1 MKKRLLIIAILI
13 FVVAMLLGLGACS
26 TTKNEIEIQDSIVS
40 RYGDGI
46 AVLSSY
52 AAPRTATEYKDVQRV
67 KAKINIDTRM
77 SGYHI
82 TGLYL
87 PVGEPLTITVPSN
100 IISNRYTVYIN
111 DYLSG
116 TRLSKSI
123 SGVTTWEPGIGGVVE
138 IYVQADETTSSVTN
152 SSFNMEIEGGIVMP
166 YYRLGRDSLN
176 QIQQG
181 NGTFAVLDCV
191 NARFYVPTST
201 LYSENNT
208 CKIDDIYNVLLWWQS
223 AVSFINET
231 LGIASSSRYYTSSV
245 VFGDYQNIY
254 YDLNQNVC
262 ITYAPSSYFEKTLF
276 YSNLL
281 DGEAWD
287 LLYNICDYKTK
298 VAGANLAGFIPQDS
312 WVNILSAID
321 HVVMTNP
328 SEDADIA
335 GNEIN
340 WLHDSYMCLNGT
352 FELLKH
358 PTDELYQDYYNVMW
372 KAFFINIL
380 HAFGLDKTIEIIS
393 EYRNETQPLEVDE
406 FALLISSVLRSD
418 MSMYFNMF
426 PIMQISEETK
436 NKMSGNQLYVP
447 VQTKFTL
454 GSADNTFYLGYTV
467 AMGEKAVFDFG
478 GNIVSLVDG
487 WRVEKVVGK
496 HSKLWSKDKE
506 NSDTYYYTPSQDH
519 LIDEFDVTLTNG
531 DHTVTLYGRINV
543 VVTVATSKKYM
554 NWTFTNPSTALAEAI
569 EAYDKRSPDYVESI
583 DFAGVTPL
591 DEKDDGV
598 YVLTVTNGCLRVPQG
613 GKYRI
618 YLRNNGRCRVE
629 FGVPKYMF
637 TMFDISIPFTE
648 FTRGHSYDIDLK
660 AGTNYYFNLYLL
672 STKGS
677 CDAALGIR
685 YIEGENLDISQD
697 LAINAAVI
705 DSNYLIY
712 NGLPDDNIVKF
723 EPPVIYPTGYG
734 FKEAFYQPYELTVD
748 NVESYPKAF
757 SASREIEFAFDELS
771 TSYYTAMERLT
782 EFDIVLKMK
791 GEKRM
796 EYVQFYVN
804 STSAMIGANIKLTM
818 SNNSNFSEFK
828 EIKLKELTED
838 ESKEGVNVDN
848 KIREGLNTFLFDA
861 NKYKYLKITFYADEP
876 FECSFTDLKVGQRF
890 DSSQIVPNTSSSI
903 AYMGGWSDIGEYVCI
918 NGSVSQ
924 SVNQNSV
931 MSFTALARQICIYGV
946 KDSSYGKMEVYVDG
960 SKVATVDLYSET
972 TMTDQLLYAIDFD
985 LWAEHT
991 VKVMPA
997 SDNDIINID
1006 YISYLAV
1013 EKEEIRQYSGFIYGI
1028 IILPAVIII
1037 ALVGAGIADYRE
1049 KKKRNSKKLSK

>member
-26 TTKNEIEIQDSIVS
+26 ATKNEIEIQDSVVS

-372 KAFFINIL
+372 NAFFINIL

-569 EAYDKRSPDYVESI
+569 EAYDKRQYRFCGRNP
-583 DFAGVTPL
+583 AGR
-591 DEKDDGV
+591 K
-598 YVLTVTNGCLRVPQG
+598 
-613 GKYRI
+613 
-618 YLRNNGRCRVE
+618 GRR
-629 FGVPKYMF
+629 
-637 TMFDISIPFTE
+637 
-648 FTRGHSYDIDLK
+648 
-660 AGTNYYFNLYLL
+660 
-672 STKGS
+672 
-677 CDAALGIR
+677 
-685 YIEGENLDISQD
+685 
-697 LAINAAVI
+697 
-705 DSNYLIY
+705 
-712 NGLPDDNIVKF
+712 
-723 EPPVIYPTGYG
+723 
-734 FKEAFYQPYELTVD
+734 
-748 NVESYPKAF
+748 
-757 SASREIEFAFDELS
+757 
-771 TSYYTAMERLT
+771 RL
-782 EFDIVLKMK
+782 
-791 GEKRM
+791 
-796 EYVQFYVN
+796 
-804 STSAMIGANIKLTM
+804 
-818 SNNSNFSEFK
+818 
-828 EIKLKELTED
+828 
-838 ESKEGVNVDN
+838 
-848 KIREGLNTFLFDA
+848 
-861 NKYKYLKITFYADEP
+861 
-876 FECSFTDLKVGQRF
+876 RF
-890 DSSQIVPNTSSSI
+890 DGYQ
-903 AYMGGWSDIGEYVCI
+903 W
-918 NGSVSQ
+918 
-924 SVNQNSV
+924 
-931 MSFTALARQICIYGV
+931 
-946 KDSSYGKMEVYVDG
+946 
-960 SKVATVDLYSET
+960 
-972 TMTDQLLYAIDFD
+972 
-985 LWAEHT
+985 
-991 VKVMPA
+991 
-997 SDNDIINID
+997 
-1006 YISYLAV
+1006 
-1013 EKEEIRQYSGFIYGI
+1013 
-1028 IILPAVIII
+1028 
-1037 ALVGAGIADYRE
+1037 
-1049 KKKRNSKKLSK
+1049 LS